1 MFIVTKFNDFK
12 QLLLVVFAFPIWLV
26 SFMTQRS
33 CGVSAQV
40 INEVKED
47 DVKLKVKGIPRTITR
62 AANKNQTLQ
71 GESKVLKVTTEAN
84 KCLPKA
90 FQVKDYQM
98 VLQLWNAQ
106 HSSEQAATIKL
117 SQIVEAMKFCKKDS
131 VFIVSQLK
139 AFLQAHPDK
148 QDMSIINELLKS
160 LGSQLDTHLVDVI
173 VAMLPSLNLL
183 KDKHTFE
190 VMLNMHVAKRNFVK
204 VQRLVEEMEEM
215 AIQATTLTT
224 VSIMTM
230 ALQKGDFKET
240 FRTFLELKDKWDDRS
255 TWGVSVW
262 TVDKH
267 KTQVMAE
274 IVELACTTQ
283 QIGQLAPKLDGM
295 QINEDAV
302 NMMLAQ
308 CVSTND
314 LQNVKVVEAVAR
326 ANQLPL
332 KDSTCTLM
340 IKCLA
345 SRPWRARAFVKEV
358 LWRDSPPSEE
368 LATTLLEFCSNS
380 SDKAM
385 ADRLFQQMQPKSWN
399 LLAAFVRFYAVSGHV
414 EEALD
419 ILERHL
425 PSFNGKYLQHPLTG
439 LIDTSTG
446 WRAMV
451 GALQCGRTSLAQHL
465 FETAA
470 SSTEKHVVAIQ
481 KWCRRGNANKCN
493 AKPLNLDAVLAVG
506 SRMSQIFQDASLDLD
521 EGVSLALMFEPVKA
535 SKSRA
540 PRRSSSPD
548 GSTSAG
554 TMSDS
559 DGDSADEWNTKAAW
573 RAPPGLEHLL
583 DPLAPFPDLPDLWV
597 NGVC

>member
-1 MFIVTKFNDFK
+1 MPMFIVKKLNDFK
-12 QLLLVVFAFPIWLV
+12 QLLLVVTAFPIWLV
-26 SFMTQRS
+26 SFMTQHFY
-33 CGVSAQV
+33 GVSA
-40 INEVKED
+40 EVKED
-47 DVKLKVKGIPRTITR
+47 DVKLKLKGSPRTISR
-62 AANKNQTLQ
+62 AANKNQTWHD
-71 GESKVLKVTTEAN
+71 ESKVSKGTKEADE
-84 KCLPKA
+84 CLVKA
-90 FQVKDYQM
+90 FRVKDYQM
-98 VLQLWNAQ
+98 VMQLWNTQ

-139 AFLQAHPDK
+139 AFLQAHPTK

-160 LGSQLDTHLVDVI
+160 LGLQLDSHLVDVI
-173 VAMLPSLNLL
+173 VAMLPSVNLL

-190 VMLNMHVAKRNFVK
+190 VMLTMHVAKRNFVK
-204 VQRLVEEMEEM
+204 VQRLLEEMGAM
-215 AIQATTLTT
+215 AIQATTQTT
-224 VSIMTM
+224 VAIMTM
-230 ALQKGDFKET
+230 ALQKNDFNET

-262 TVDKH
+262 TVEKH
-267 KTQVMAE
+267 KTQVMAQL
-274 IVELACTTQ
+274 VELACKTQ
-283 QIGQLAPKLDGM
+283 HLGRLVPKLAGM

-308 CVSTND
+308 CGSTND
-314 LQNVKVVEAVAR
+314 LQSAKLVEAIAR
-326 ANQLPL
+326 ANQAPL
-332 KDSTCTLM
+332 KDSTCTLL

-345 SRPWRARAFVKEV
+345 SRPWRARAVVKEM

-368 LATTLLEFCSNS
+368 LGTTLLEFCCNS

-399 LLAAFVRFYAVSGHV
+399 VLAAFVRFYTISGNV

-425 PSFNGKYLQHPLTG
+425 PSFNGKYLKHPLTG

-446 WRAMV
+446 MRAMV

-481 KWCRRGNANKCN
+481 KWWRRGYANKCN
-493 AKPLNLDAVLAVG
+493 AKPVSLDAVLAVG

-535 SKSRA
+535 SKSR

-559 DGDSADEWNTKAAW
+559 DGDSADEWMTKAAW